1 MMRSILLSAA
11 LSIPLLGAGAIAGP
25 VILDVRHAAARVVLI
40 PEARRD
46 VVVSITNANRRLPLR
61 VSQFGDEVR
70 VEGNLG
76 WRSGNCKQWN
86 DQRSVY
92 VWGVGSVGYEHLP
105 VIIVHAPMDVRV
117 KVGSAVFG
125 AVGRSTS
132 VDISDSGCGDWTVA
146 DVSGP
151 LKIALSGSADIR
163 TGRAGSAKLHISGS
177 GNVTTQAIAD
187 GLDSATA
194 GSGDISAASVS
205 GPMRVSI
212 SGSGNV
218 VAHAGAV
225 TALEAHIAG
234 SGDVTFKGTA
244 QSLQANI
251 AGSGDINVNR
261 VTGNIDKHVAGS
273 GDVRVGN

>member
-1 MMRSILLSAA
+1 MKRSILLST
-11 LSIPLLGAGAIAGP
+11 LLTLPLAGAGVEAAT
-25 VILDVRHAAARVVLI
+25 LEVRHAAARVVVI
-40 PEARRD
+40 PEARSD
-46 VVVSITNANRRLPLR
+46 IVVSITNANRRLPLR
-61 VSQFGDEVR
+61 ISQSGNEIS

-76 WRSGNCKQWN
+76 WRSANCKQWN
-86 DQRSVY
+86 NQRSVY
-92 VWGVGSVGYEHLP
+92 VWGVGTVGYENLP

-117 KVGSAVFG
+117 SVGNAVFG
-125 AVGRSTS
+125 TVGRSAS
-132 VDISDSGCGDWTVA
+132 LEISDSGCGDWMLA

-151 LKIALSGSADIR
+151 LKISISGSADIR
-163 TGRAGSAKLHISGS
+163 AGRAGSAKVHISGS
-177 GNVTTQAIAD
+177 GDVTTQAIAN

-218 VAHAGAV
+218 VAQAGAV
-225 TALEAHIAG
+225 TTLEAHIAG
-234 SGDVTFKGTA
+234 SGDITFKGVA

-251 AGSGDINVNR
+251 AGSGDIVVNR
-261 VTGNIDKHVAGS
+261 VTGSIEKHVAGS